1 MTENDVLG
9 FNPQDLFRNDS
20 EGQTQPTGNGIVYRM
35 RPADSKSEDGIYR
48 ATIKVIYNP
57 FDRKHSF
64 LDQQSYAMNDEQGF
78 FSVISSLTLNTD
90 EGKNCPIFKAWK
102 KCRYSEE
109 KSQLW
114 LQQAKKED
122 GGRSLFDKRQAR
134 YCVVQ
139 IIADENQPDLVGS
152 FKLWKIPASIYQ
164 IIKQKQDPTDPKK
177 AAIPVMDFLF
187 GRSIDIEVHPG
198 PDDKNAPERKN
209 REITYTGELSDDVV
223 SCINPDGSPL
233 LTSSEQEV
241 LDEYVNSMKKVQ
253 KSKDPEERATL
264 LKEVLEEDNT
274 TEFRKIY
281 SCVIEEIKNWAPNL
295 DTLSYHEWTP
305 EVKARVERWINIV
318 LAGNDPRTASAAPT
332 AANDVTTQATSPTA
346 TTTATTS
353 TATVEADDS
362 NDDLPF

>member
-9 FNPQDLFRNDS
+9 FNPQDLFKNDT
-20 EGQTQPTGNGIVYRM
+20 EGQSAQNAGNGLIYRM

-48 ATIKVIYNP
+48 ATIKVVYNP

-64 LDQQSYAMNDEQGF
+64 LEQQMYAMNDAQGF
-78 FSVISSLTLNTD
+78 FSVVSSLTLNTE

-102 KCRYSEE
+102 KCRYADE
-109 KSQLW
+109 KSTLW

-122 GGRSLFDKRQAR
+122 GGRALFDKRMSR

-139 IIADENQPDLVGS
+139 ILADDNQPNLVGS
-152 FKLWKIPASIYQ
+152 FKLWKIPSSIYQ

-187 GRSIDIEVHPG
+187 GRSIDIEVTPG
-198 PDDKNAPERKN
+198 PDDKNAPERKT
-209 REITYTGELSDDVV
+209 REITYAGELSEEIV

-233 LTSSEQEV
+233 LTSAEQDI
-241 LDEYVNSMKKVQ
+241 LDEYVDSMKKVW
-253 KSKDPEERATL
+253 KSKDPSERAEL
-264 LKEVLEEDNT
+264 LNEVLAEPNT
-274 TEFRKIY
+274 AEFRKIY
-281 SCVIEEIKNWAPNL
+281 SRVLEDIKSWAPNL

-305 EVKARVERWINIV
+305 EVTARVNAWINTV
-318 LAGNDPRTASAAPT
+318 LAGNDPRVA
-332 AANDVTTQATSPTA
+332 
-346 TTTATTS
+346 S
-353 TATVEADDS
+353 TAPEVAATVSTAPAATVSTPSVVSVEADE